1 MSRQSAQLARDIGFY
16 GFAFIV
22 LNGMIGAGI
31 FALPSRIAANA
42 GVLSPWLFLA
52 VGALFILLVLSFAE
66 LASYFRETG
75 GQVLYV
81 NYAFGRVAGFSTGW
95 LLYLSKIMAFAA
107 NVNVMA
113 TYLALLVP
121 WVGTAIGKIVLLAG
135 FCGFL
140 TVANVLGVKDGVRT
154 MGVLTVFKLAPLLL
168 LIVLGSKYVNGEVLI
183 PADFPIIEHFG
194 ATILLIVYAFLGF
207 ESSLVTAGETARPR
221 RNIPR
226 ALIVTIAATALFYFL
241 ITLVY
246 IAVLPQG
253 GTDKSTLVD
262 LGRTLAGPVGAVLI
276 TLAAVFSVAS
286 NLSVS
291 VITTPRLTLAMAEHD
306 TLPAWFGRIHER
318 YATPHNSIIFYGV
331 VVFIFAVSSSFA
343 MLAIAASLSR
353 VLTYL
358 ACVVALPIVRRKS
371 SAEMAKHAFRLPFG
385 YTIPLIGALICI
397 WMVAQAELESWRMLG
412 ALLVVGLGLYAIA
425 RWSIAADDSTGPD
438 QAS

>member
-1 MSRQSAQLARDIGFY
+1 MSRQSEKLARDIGIY

-42 GVLSPWLFLA
+42 GLLSPWLFLV

-66 LASYFRETG
+66 LASYFRDTG

-95 LLYLSKIMAFAA
+95 LLYISKIMAFAA

-121 WVGTAIGKIVLLAG
+121 WVGQGVGKIGLLAV

-168 LIVLGSKYVNGEVLI
+168 LIVLGVRYINGDVLI
-183 PADFPIIEHFG
+183 PGDFPVIEHFG
-194 ATILLIVYAFLGF
+194 ATILLLVYAFLGF

-226 ALIVTIAATALFYFL
+226 ALIFTIVATALFYFL

-253 GTDKSTLVD
+253 GIDKSTLVD
-262 LGRTLAGPVGAVLI
+262 LGRALAGPVGAILI

-306 TLPAWFGRIHER
+306 SLPAWFGRIHEK

-331 VVFIFAVSSSFA
+331 VVFIFAATGSFA
-343 MLAIAASLSR
+343 FLAIAASLSR
-353 VLTYL
+353 LLTYL
-358 ACVVALPIVRRKS
+358 ACVVAVPVIRKKS
-371 SAEMAKHAFRLPFG
+371 SADMAKHAFRLPFG
-385 YTIPLIGALICI
+385 NTIPLIGAVICV
-397 WMVAQAELESWRMLG
+397 WMIAQAELKSWLMLT
-412 ALLVVGLGLYAIA
+412 ALLAVGLVLFAVA
-425 RWSIAADDSTGPD
+425 RKTLVSDDTPTAGNDS
-438 QAS
+438 

>member
-1 MSRQSAQLARDIGFY
+1 MSRQSGQLARDIGFY

-42 GVLSPWLFLA
+42 GVLSPWLFLV

-66 LASYFRETG
+66 LASYFRGTG

-95 LLYLSKIMAFAA
+95 LLYISKIMAFAA

-113 TYLALLVP
+113 TYLGLLVP
-121 WVGTAIGKIVLLAG
+121 WVGEGVGKIVLLAV

-140 TVANVLGVKDGVRT
+140 TIANVLGVKDGVRT

-168 LIVLGSKYVNGEVLI
+168 LIVLGAKYIQGDVII
-183 PADFPIIEHFG
+183 PADFPVIEHFG

-226 ALIVTIAATALFYFL
+226 ALIFTIVATALFYFL

-246 IAVLPQG
+246 VAVLPQG
-253 GTDKSTLVD
+253 GVDKSTLVD
-262 LGRTLAGPVGAVLI
+262 LGQALAGPVGAILI

-306 TLPAWFGRIHER
+306 SLPAWFGRIHQKF
-318 YATPHNSIIFYGV
+318 ATPHNSIIFYGV
-331 VVFIFAVSSSFA
+331 VVFIFAASGSFA
-343 MLAIAASLSR
+343 FLAIAASLSR
-353 VLTYL
+353 LLTYL
-358 ACVVALPIVRRKS
+358 ACVAAVPVVRKKS
-371 SAEMAKHAFRLPFG
+371 SAEMAEHAFRLPFG
-385 YTIPLIGALICI
+385 YTIPLIGAIICI
-397 WMVAQAELESWRMLG
+397 WMISQAELKSWLMLG
-412 ALLVVGLGLYAIA
+412 ALLAAGLCLFAVA
-425 RWSIAADDSTGPD
+425 RPSLQPGESALEDDKH
-438 QAS
+438 